1 MEFIV
6 DIQDFTANNGDFI
19 PKEISILSR
28 NGEKLEHFLL
38 EPPYDWSQL
47 NKSRRKESQWLLN
60 NYHGLFWDSGFC
72 PYSQTLEN
80 IQEKLSIA
88 SKIFVKGSRKKKYLH
103 NKLNL
108 SAEVIDLVQ
117 FPSLKIG
124 NTINFSCFSHSSPSI
139 CALRNV
145 FVIKNWLDIITP
157 KFVL

>member
-28 NGEKLEHFLL
+28 NGEKLE
-38 EPPYDWSQL
+38 
-47 NKSRRKESQWLLN
+47 N
-60 NYHGLFWDSGFC
+60 
-72 PYSQTLEN
+72 SQTLEN
-80 IQEKLSIA
+80 IQEKLSSA
-88 SKIFVKGSRKKKYLH
+88 SKIFLKGSRKKKYLH